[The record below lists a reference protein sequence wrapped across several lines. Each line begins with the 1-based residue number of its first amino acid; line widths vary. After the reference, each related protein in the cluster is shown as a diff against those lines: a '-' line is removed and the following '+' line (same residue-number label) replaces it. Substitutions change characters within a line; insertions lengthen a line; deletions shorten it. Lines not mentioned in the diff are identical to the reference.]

1 MKFKIKID
9 LAYNVSILL
18 LDTLSIHVF
27 GSLSVDVLDISVCQ
41 I

>member
-1 MKFKIKID
+1 M
-9 LAYNVSILL
+9 SILL

-27 GSLSVDVLDISVCQ
+27 GSLFVDLLDISVCE